1 MKKQLSAILIVVLC
15 LLCAG
20 CGGISLPDRFA
31 ETTEPDAQT
40 TQDLLPVPDEA
51 AVRNAFDKA
60 VEVYGWFDLCSL
72 DNDSADTV
80 EYGGETYNRVV
91 SDAVPSYGEL
101 RTLVYDLFDTATG
114 DALLREDSE
123 TPPYIEANGA
133 LYALDFARGVDMSRG
148 DYTLS
153 VEVQNS
159 SAILCRVTV
168 ETLEYDAGADEYRHV
183 NGSEELLYHYQR
195 VGLRWVFTDFSL
207 FY

>member
-1 MKKQLSAILIVVLC
+1 MKKHLSAILIAVLV

-20 CGGISLPDRFA
+20 CGDISLPDRFA
-31 ETTEPDAQT
+31 DTTEPELQT
-40 TQDLLPVPDEA
+40 TQEVLPVPDEA

-72 DNDSADTV
+72 DSDSADTV

-91 SDAVPSYGEL
+91 SDAVPSYDAL

-123 TPPYIEANGA
+123 TPPYIDVNGS

-148 DYTLS
+148 AYTLS

-168 ETLEYDAGADEYRHV
+168 ETLEYDADADEYRHV
-183 NGSEELLYHYQR
+183 NGSEDLLYHYQR
-195 VGLRWVFTDFSL
+195 VGQRWVFTDFSL